1 MTFVGWFGFCESS
14 LISSS
19 CLVQVILMSATL
31 NGSQFAEYYGGCPVL
46 HIPGFMFP
54 VTAYYLP
61 DLLHMIDYQVR
72 SQGDY
77 RTPPSD

>member
-1 MTFVGWFGFCESS
+1 MVWILVKYRPF
-14 LISSS
+14 
-19 CLVQVILMSATL
+19 VQVILMSATL

-61 DLLHMIDYQVR
+61 DLLHMIDYQVPYT
-72 SQGDY
+72 SVPDL
-77 RTPPSD
+77 

>member
-1 MTFVGWFGFCESS
+1 
-14 LISSS
+14 
-19 CLVQVILMSATL
+19 MSATL

-61 DLLHMIDYQVR
+61 ELLHMIDYQVR
-72 SQGDY
+72 LTSVPDL
-77 RTPPSD
+77 

>member
-1 MTFVGWFGFCESS
+1 
-14 LISSS
+14 
-19 CLVQVILMSATL
+19 MSATL

-54 VTAYYLP
+54 VTAFYLP

-72 SQGDY
+72 
-77 RTPPSD
+77 